1 MRTRS
6 PHLPHA
12 DELFKHSGLF
22 TPKVCQKV
30 YELDVS
36 SIPHPLRSRR
46 SIEAFLQGSGGFRG
60 RSLLPPTAGRAQG
73 GEGEGG
79 SASPP
84 GAAASGL
91 LAPPAEGVVLQLP
104 SPAGDDAGGEVGVVY
119 ERWEDG
125 EVLEGREG
133 ADEAAGA
140 SQLALGQQDPIV
152 VSILLPANASQGEN
166 GGSGQLAAVDKVF
179 VVMLHPQEKY
189 VTYSCALPR
198 PILM

>member
-6 PHLPHA
+6 PRLPHA

-36 SIPHPLRSRR
+36 SIPHPVRSRR

-60 RSLLPPTAGRAQG
+60 RSLLPPTAAGAQG

-79 SASPP
+79 NASPP
-84 GAAASGL
+84 GTAASAL
-91 LAPPAEGVVLQLP
+91 PAPPAEGVVLQLP
-104 SPAGDDAGGEVGVVY
+104 SPAGAAGGQAGVVY
-119 ERWEDG
+119 EHWEDG

-133 ADEAAGA
+133 ADEAASA
-140 SQLALGQQDPIV
+140 SQLALGQQDPVV

-166 GGSGQLAAVDKVF
+166 GGSGQLTAVDKVF